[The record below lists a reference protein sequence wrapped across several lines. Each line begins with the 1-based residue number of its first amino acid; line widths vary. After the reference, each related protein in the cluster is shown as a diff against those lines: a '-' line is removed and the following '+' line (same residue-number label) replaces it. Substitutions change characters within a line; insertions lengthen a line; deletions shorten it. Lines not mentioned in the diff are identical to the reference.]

1 MILLCIPYS
10 LHIILAYDIFSFLF
24 TGHKR
29 SGSTKK
35 VLRRGLTCHG
45 ATELTTPDLLRK
57 FNYGV

>member
-1 MILLCIPYS
+1 MT
-10 LHIILAYDIFSFLF
+10 FFLF
-24 TGHKR
+24 FLQVIKEAAAQ
-29 SGSTKK
+29 KK